1 VAEDL
6 LLCRLRRCTLK
17 KFILMLAI
25 VILVIPAAAC
35 RVEKTGE
42 DTYQVEAPTPEA
54 ERAAEQAKEA
64 TREAGQD
71 IKEGARDAAKA
82 TGTALEEAGKEIQ
95 EHAKPGD
102 QP

>member
-1 VAEDL
+1 MKKLIL
-6 LLCRLRRCTLK
+6 L
-17 KFILMLAI
+17 IAI

-42 DTYQVEAPTPEA
+42 DTYQVETPTPEA
-54 ERAAEQAKEA
+54 EAAAQRAKEGA
-64 TREAGQD
+64 QEAGQD
-71 IKEGARDAAKA
+71 IKEGAQEAGRDIKEGARDATRA
-82 TGTALEEAGKEIQ
+82 TGTAMEEAGKEMQ